1 MRRSAKNVSAA
12 REVSV
17 QPDRLSP
24 HAWLE
29 RQPIQPSEQMYAV
42 FGNVSAAQVLNA
54 WQRSNP
60 QQPAIPIWAD
70 TAYAE
75 WEAVMPY
82 VGIVAAD
89 SEFLQWVATTES
101 QDWGWLAVSSAPLKA
116 VAEHLRSLTQV
127 LLPNGNAVFFRFWD
141 GRYLLPILQAGE
153 VDAAQLLPVIGRCLI
168 NGQSLEVGGAAQT
181 TARVFPWWEV
191 PTTLLK
197 QLAEQSSATLV
208 GNLTKWLSEDR
219 PDLYE
224 AFSPVVLTHKMANF
238 LETPELPP
246 VPKAEL
252 VEYLMAELG

>member
-24 HAWLE
+24 YAWLE
-29 RQPIQPSEQMYAV
+29 RQPIQASEQLFAV
-42 FGNVSAAQVLNA
+42 FGSTSAAQTFKA

-60 QQPAIPIWAD
+60 QQAPRPIWAD

-101 QDWGWLAVSSAPLKA
+101 LDWGWLAVSSAPLEA
-116 VAEHLRSLTQV
+116 VIEHLRSLTQV
-127 LLPNGNAVFFRFWD
+127 LLPNGSAVFFRFWD
-141 GRYLLPILQAGE
+141 GRYLLPILQACE
-153 VDAAQLLPVIGRCLI
+153 VDAAQLMPLIGRCLI

-191 PTTLLK
+191 PATLLK
-197 QLAEQSSATLV
+197 QLAEQSSTTLV
-208 GNLTKWLSEDR
+208 SNLTQWLSEDR

-224 AFSPVVLTHKMANF
+224 AFSGVVLTHKMANF